1 MEIFFYKMIDKTD
14 KAIAWFSNAPL
25 KKKLMVL
32 FVGLVVIGIIANI

>member
-14 KAIAWFSNAPL
+14 KVIDWFNNVPL

-32 FVGLVVIGIIANI
+32 LAGLVVLGIIINI